1 MTASLAAAF
10 GQFHCSTISASYVAS
25 LSQQDNAMQTP
36 TDMRAIEI
44 KQPGGPEV
52 LVPTRRPVPK
62 PGKNGV
68 LIRVAAAGV
77 NRPDVLQR
85 QGAYAPP
92 PGTTDLPGLE
102 VAGEIVATGPE
113 TPRWKAGDKV
123 TALVAGGGYAEYC
136 VAPALQCLP
145 IPGKLG
151 MVEAAGLPETFF
163 TVWTNVFERGR
174 LKEGESFLVHGGSS
188 GIGTTAIQLASRFGA
203 RVFATAGSPDKCSK
217 CKELGA
223 SVAIDYKAE
232 DFVQVVE
239 RETGGKGVDL
249 ILDMVGGDYINRNL
263 QCLAVDGRLVQ
274 IAFLKGAKAEINFAS
289 LMVKRQTITG
299 STLRP
304 RSVVEKGAIARTLED
319 KVWPLIAAGQV
330 RPLIHATFPLE
341 QAAEAHR
348 LMESSAHLGKI
359 ILTI

>member
-1 MTASLAAAF
+1 
-10 GQFHCSTISASYVAS
+10 
-25 LSQQDNAMQTP
+25 MQIPSETHV
-36 TDMRAIEI
+36 IEI

-52 LVPTRRPVPK
+52 LVPAKRPVPK
-62 PGKNGV
+62 PGVGEV
-68 LIRVAAAGV
+68 LIEVAAAGV

-92 PGTTDLPGLE
+92 PGASDLPGLE
-102 VAGEIVATGPE
+102 VAGEIAAIGPD
-113 TPRWKAGDKV
+113 TPRWKIGDRV
-123 TALVAGGGYAEYC
+123 TALVAGGGYAAFC
-136 VAPALQCLP
+136 VAPAPQCLP
-145 IPGKLG
+145 IPGPLS
-151 MVEAAGLPETFF
+151 MVEAAALPETFF

-174 LKEGESFLVHGGSS
+174 LKAGESFLVHGGSS

-223 SVAIDYKAE
+223 AVAIDYKAE
-232 DFVQVVE
+232 DFVKVVE

-249 ILDMVGGDYINRNL
+249 ILDMVGGDYITRNL
-263 QCLAVDGRLVQ
+263 QCLAVEGRLVQ
-274 IAFLKGAKAEINFAS
+274 IAFLKGAKAEINLANI
-289 LMVKRQTITG
+289 MIKRQTVTG

-304 RSVVEKGAIARTLED
+304 RSVVEKGAIAKALEE
-319 KVWPLIAAGQV
+319 KIWPMVSSGKV

-359 ILTI
+359 VLTIGQGTGV

>member
-1 MTASLAAAF
+1 MPIPAE
-10 GQFHCSTISASYVAS
+10 
-25 LSQQDNAMQTP
+25 
-36 TDMRAIEI
+36 MRAVEI

-52 LVPTRRPVPK
+52 LVPARRPVPQPAK
-62 PGKNGV
+62 GEV
-68 LIRVAAAGV
+68 LIKVAAAGV
-77 NRPDVLQR
+77 NRPDILQR

-102 VAGEIVATGPE
+102 VAGEIVAVGADTA
-113 TPRWKAGDKV
+113 RWKVGDNV

-136 VAPALQCLP
+136 AAPAPQCLP
-145 IPGKLG
+145 IPSGLK
-151 MVEAAGLPETFF
+151 MIEAAALPETFF

-174 LKEGESFLVHGGSS
+174 LQAGESFLVHGGSS

-203 RVFATAGSPDKCSK
+203 RVFATAGSADKCSK

-223 SVAIDYKAE
+223 SVAIDYKTE
-232 DFVQVVE
+232 DYVKVVE

-274 IAFLKGAKAEINFAS
+274 IAFLKGAKAEINLAS

-304 RSVVEKGAIARTLED
+304 RSVAQKGAIAQALEE
-319 KVWPLIAAGQV
+319 KVWPLVAAGKV
-330 RPLIHATFPLE
+330 RPQVHATFPLE
-341 QAAEAHR
+341 QAADAHR
-348 LMESSAHLGKI
+348 LMETSAHVGKI
-359 ILTI
+359 MLTL